1 MSKREVTVDE
11 EALKGIMIGDLPV
24 FGRRQVEQSQAPAK
38 RMTASRAEDERLSA
52 PPEATARSAVGQDK
66 GVLPH
71 ANEYRSRYLVPMP
84 SSLRSQTYISKDIYD
99 RIKRFLPVIAPEVSI
114 SGYIGNILS
123 DSKNRYSH
131 DKRMVLFCGQGR
143 LFRVFGMAPVERPVQ
158 SSSVR
163 YLGVVVRKT
172 ATVEGYRFA
181 TFRASV
187 RGIRTRSDKFR
198 IFRRSCGGGHRPRA
212 E

>member
-1 MSKREVTVDE
+1 MAKREVTVDE

-24 FGRRQVEQSQAPAK
+24 FGRWQAEQSQAPAK
-38 RMTASRAEDERLSA
+38 RMTASRAEDEKLSA

-66 GVLPH
+66 RVLPQ

-123 DSKNRYSH
+123 EH
-131 DKRMVLFCGQGR
+131 L
-143 LFRVFGMAPVERPVQ
+143 ERHAKEINLLYEQ
-158 SSSVR
+158 
-163 YLGVVVRKT
+163 
-172 ATVEGYRFA
+172 RFE
-181 TFRASV
+181 
-187 RGIRTRSDKFR
+187 K
-198 IFRRSCGGGHRPRA
+198 PL
-212 E
+212 